1 MLILDAC
8 VLLLFITCYNFTVLK
23 VMSTL
28 VFLHNW
34 RKGSKLQMVFHKRVV
49 NSISHL
55 SCGSLQLLRRYLVMN
70 LVYHHFQLKVWNALP
85 SEVELLTELNHL
97 ILWYGNV
104 WLAIGTDSFV
114 FTDDV
119 TADKGS
125 RINSEVFRTIFSAQI
140 QSKFTSAVSVK

>member
-1 MLILDAC
+1 
-8 VLLLFITCYNFTVLK
+8 
-23 VMSTL
+23 
-28 VFLHNW
+28 
-34 RKGSKLQMVFHKRVV
+34 
-49 NSISHL
+49 
-55 SCGSLQLLRRYLVMN
+55 MN

-97 ILWYGNV
+97 ILCYGNV

-140 QSKFTSAVSVK
+140 QSKFISAVSVK